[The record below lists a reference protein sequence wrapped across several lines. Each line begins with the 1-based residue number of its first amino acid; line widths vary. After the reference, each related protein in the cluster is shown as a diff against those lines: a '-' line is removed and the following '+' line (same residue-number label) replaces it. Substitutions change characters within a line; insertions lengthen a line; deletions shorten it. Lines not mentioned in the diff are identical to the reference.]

1 MNKKIS
7 FLILALTGAFTVN
20 AQTQKGSQLLGG
32 SFFFSTSKSSQY
44 YISDPAYQYNPSNTS
59 KTNQFG
65 IGPNYS
71 YFIANNLDLG
81 ISASYNAGKTTYS
94 YMAIGATN
102 QPTESKIQ
110 GYSASVYLRKYYLY
124 DNKIGVRTGPF
135 VNYAYGKRDEKY
147 QNTAAYN
154 NEYTNKDLYAGL
166 ALDLVFFPMKKLGF
180 STTIG
185 NLSYVHSK
193 SEQYNSSRKTDSFGL
208 NLATSGL
215 TVSAFYAFGK

>member
-7 FLILALTGAFTVN
+7 ILILALTGAFTVN
-20 AQTQKGSQLLGG
+20 AQTQKGDQLLGG
-32 SFFFSTSKSSQY
+32 SIFFSTSKSNQD
-44 YISDPAYQYNPSNTS
+44 YIADPGYQYNPNNITKS
-59 KTNQFG
+59 NQFG

-81 ISASYNAGKTTYS
+81 ISASYNTGKTTYT
-94 YMAIGATN
+94 YMASGANN
-102 QPTESKIQ
+102 QPAESRIQ

-135 VNYAYGKRDEKY
+135 VQYAYGKQDEKY

-154 NEYTNKDLYAGL
+154 NGYKNRDLYAGL

-180 STTIG
+180 ATTIG
-185 NLSYVHSK
+185 TLSYAHGK
-193 SEQYNSSRKTDSFGL
+193 SEQYNNTRKTDSFGL
-208 NLATSGL
+208 NLGTSGL